1 MVFDSFFRRAFW
13 GLAGCGLIYA
23 VAMGALTLPVVQ
35 RNATYVHKFN
45 PTYFQNL
52 NNTEQFGFLH
62 HQIQPFAVTTP
73 DNVTL
78 FAWHILPT
86 HLYSKHEKALTE
98 QADFG
103 LKPWEI
109 ASTTVGLQLLLNDPT
124 AVVVLAC
131 HGNAGHLASNYRPSA
146 YQQMLGV
153 STPEKPVHVIA
164 FDYRGFGLS
173 TGSPTEEGVIQDAV
187 SLLSA
192 LTGESD
198 NVKDRRKT
206 DHRYVDPAQVVLV
219 GQSMGTFISTAT
231 YYEWVIKLGRAP
243 PKGLIT
249 IASFTSLPNLLESY
263 SFKGLTPPILSPLM
277 AYPRVQEWLR
287 SHIVDKWDAS
297 SRLVELAKTPEV
309 QLNLVMLHA
318 RNDYEIPWQEGRANW
333 EHILDSATNGLV
345 DFPRNLDREEWK
357 SKDDLDDM
365 DYAGGQDLKRIPPA
379 AHRQCLKR
387 SFNSRSY
394 LADDPVADSSGMD
407 GDWHLP
413 RQPKCSSHNR
423 SQFEGVPNEVSTVRA
438 GSVRLPLTIGQILNK
453 IVTFL
458 PDDQD
463 LHNLMLTCTTFA
475 YALTSS
481 RSAIWRQRFNSAFD
495 WPFIVDMTEFASA
508 YQLRKFVLQNFVE
521 FTDPD
526 DERLQIQLE
535 VLRDM
540 LLESYN
546 QQSTLLPRPST
557 SRNLAAFASVVISH
571 LLLSP
576 ASRMASTVRSSRTN
590 YDLAIV
596 YNWGS
601 PLTLL
606 YPKEKGKG
614 KDKGEENEGLTR
626 NRTRNKRHRDRLR
639 RPPQPS
645 RPTHKLDTRSL
656 LHIRNFWHRHLI
668 QTAKGSGARD
678 ILTENT
684 YAKMAR
690 ELMRHGITPK
700 PWDRPLAE
708 GPLLQIPTEWYGH
721 YSTLANWP
729 RKRLELEEVQ
739 SLAEDWHEVD
749 PMKLDF
755 AISAD
760 NQVDGFWSPIF
771 KSVPAFQKTLPDLS
785 QCVFIRGLAPFV
797 QLSPPTNPA
806 RASDAAGSQSTL
818 TLPAAPEL
826 SKYHPYLA
834 LRLRGVVHSIPAQAL
849 TDDDEDDDNDTDQDP
864 GLPGFKRVV
873 MILYKP
879 NKRYLIQVLEHA
891 EEEYGETYATAL
903 TAQMAQGNSNDNAG
917 VGPGPGLD
925 PAPALA
931 LDNAAEIDARL
942 DEYLRTK
949 LVSNPLWRDGAN
961 FDRDAVEE
969 MEEKFRLSEYLEW
982 NDIDYA
988 YAYEGALLPGGKI
1001 MLGKYVESSSC
1012 SSRGIF
1018 ILPFL
1023 LTPFLYDRWW
1033 RITILGDGEGLE
1045 WSDRLGDLDEDV
1057 TGEGQGLDHP
1067 SDGDAMDLD
1076 LDLDLD
1082 PITGMGSGSGSSGTT
1097 HQQGASSEAGRET
1110 GDASL
1115 HKKRERGPFVFWC
1128 R

>member
-1 MVFDSFFRRAFW
+1 MALDSLADSFSD
-13 GLAGCGLIYA
+13 
-23 VAMGALTLPVVQ
+23 
-35 RNATYVHKFN
+35 
-45 PTYFQNL
+45 
-52 NNTEQFGFLH
+52 TE
-62 HQIQPFAVTTP
+62 
-73 DNVTL
+73 
-78 FAWHILPT
+78 
-86 HLYSKHEKALTE
+86 
-98 QADFG
+98 
-103 LKPWEI
+103 
-109 ASTTVGLQLLLNDPT
+109 
-124 AVVVLAC
+124 
-131 HGNAGHLASNYRPSA
+131 
-146 YQQMLGV
+146 
-153 STPEKPVHVIA
+153 
-164 FDYRGFGLS
+164 
-173 TGSPTEEGVIQDAV
+173 
-187 SLLSA
+187 SLLS
-192 LTGESD
+192 
-198 NVKDRRKT
+198 
-206 DHRYVDPAQVVLV
+206 DPP
-219 GQSMGTFISTAT
+219 T
-231 YYEWVIKLGRAP
+231 
-243 PKGLIT
+243 
-249 IASFTSLPNLLESY
+249 
-263 SFKGLTPPILSPLM
+263 
-277 AYPRVQEWLR
+277 
-287 SHIVDKWDAS
+287 
-297 SRLVELAKTPEV
+297 
-309 QLNLVMLHA
+309 
-318 RNDYEIPWQEGRANW
+318 
-333 EHILDSATNGLV
+333 
-345 DFPRNLDREEWK
+345 
-357 SKDDLDDM
+357 DLDDM
-365 DYAGGQDLKRIPPA
+365 DFAGGQDLKRIPPA

-394 LADDPVADSSGMD
+394 LADDPVADSYGMD
-407 GDWHLP
+407 GDWHPP
-413 RQPKCSSHNR
+413 RQPRRSSRVR

-458 PDDQD
+458 PDDHD

-481 RSAIWRQRFNSAFD
+481 RSAIWRQRFNSVFD
-495 WPFIVDMTEFASA
+495 WPFIVDITEFASA
-508 YQLRKFVLQNFVE
+508 YQLRKFVLQKFVE

-546 QQSTLLPRPST
+546 QQSKLLPRRST
-557 SRNLAAFASVVISH
+557 SRNLAAFASENSPWARIFLSCPFFPSRGDRYGQAHSLFDSIQVVLSH

-576 ASRMASTVRSSRTN
+576 ASHMASTVRSSRTN

-606 YPKEKGKG
+606 YPREKGKG
-614 KDKGEENEGLTR
+614 RDKGEENEDSVR
-626 NRTRNKRHRDRLR
+626 NRTRNKRRSGRLHRLR
-639 RPPQPS
+639 QLG
-645 RPTHKLDTRSL
+645 RPTYKLDTRSL

-678 ILTENT
+678 VLTENT

-690 ELMRHGITPK
+690 ELMRQGITPK
-700 PWDRPLAE
+700 PWDRPLADDS
-708 GPLLQIPTEWYGH
+708 LLQIPTEWYGH

-760 NQVDGFWSPIF
+760 NRVDGFWSPIF
-771 KSVPAFQKTLPDLS
+771 KSVPAFQKSLPDLS

-797 QLSPPTNPA
+797 QLSSPSNSV
-806 RASDAAGSQSTL
+806 RASDPAKSQSTL
-818 TLPAAPEL
+818 TLPAAPQL

-849 TDDDEDDDNDTDQDP
+849 TNDDEDDDNDTNQDP

-873 MILYKP
+873 MILFKP
-879 NKRYLIQVLEHA
+879 SKRYLIQVLEHA
-891 EEEYGETYATAL
+891 EGEYGETYATAL
-903 TAQMAQGNSNDNAG
+903 TAQMAQGNNNNNAG
-917 VGPGPGLD
+917 PDPGLD
-925 PAPALA
+925 PVPALA

-1001 MLGKYVESSSC
+1001 MLGK
-1012 SSRGIF
+1012 
-1018 ILPFL
+1018 
-1023 LTPFLYDRWW
+1023 WW

-1057 TGEGQGLDHP
+1057 AGEGQGLDHP
-1067 SDGDAMDLD
+1067 NDGDAMDLD
-1076 LDLDLD
+1076 PD
-1082 PITGMGSGSGSSGTT
+1082 PIAGMGSGSGSSGNT
-1097 HQQGASSEAGRET
+1097 HQQGASNEAGRET

-1115 HKKRERGPFVFWC
+1115 HKNRERGPFVFWC